1 MAKFIKFTNVT
12 PLDLLGRKVQT
23 IDEIIFSTEQISS
36 LSKTDD
42 TYFLGTKSTIIDC
55 EGGSQIKSFAP
66 TTQNAIISKEDY
78 ENAKKILL
86 EV

>member
-12 PLDLLGRKVQT
+12 PLKLQGGKAETVK
-23 IDEIIFSTEQISS
+23 EIIFSTDQITSVS
-36 LSKTDD
+36 ENGDNH
-42 TYFLGTKSTIIDC
+42 YLGTKTIIYEQ
-55 EGGSQIKSFAP
+55 EGDNIKSFTP
-66 TTQNAIISKEDY
+66 VVQNAIISKEDY

>member
-12 PLDLLGRKVQT
+12 PLKLQGGKEETVEET
-23 IDEIIFSTEQISS
+23 ILSTDQITSVS
-36 LSKTDD
+36 EKGDNH
-42 TYFLGTKSTIIDC
+42 YLGTKIIIFEH
-55 EGGSQIKSFAP
+55 EGDNIKSFAP
-66 TTQNAIISKEDY
+66 SVQQVIISKEDY